1 MRPYVNARAAVNG
14 IGCMLEWRGPHTYLR
29 PRTSPG
35 ASPSLPSGGPT
46 TWSSWYC
53 GCGEHKV
60 GASKYQ
66 QQRPVPGRRKKP
78 QPPLRHKL
86 PTKKD
91 EPRPYSSCAACPHA
105 QEVTGVINKHLIRWA
120 SFSCHFHRVHG

>member
-46 TWSSWYC
+46 KWSSWYC
-53 GCGEHKV
+53 GCGSTKWE
-60 GASKYQ
+60 
-66 QQRPVPGRRKKP
+66 PVNINNKDLCREEEKTTAAAEAQVANKK
-78 QPPLRHKL
+78 
-86 PTKKD
+86 
-91 EPRPYSSCAACPHA
+91 
-105 QEVTGVINKHLIRWA
+105 G
-120 SFSCHFHRVHG
+120 